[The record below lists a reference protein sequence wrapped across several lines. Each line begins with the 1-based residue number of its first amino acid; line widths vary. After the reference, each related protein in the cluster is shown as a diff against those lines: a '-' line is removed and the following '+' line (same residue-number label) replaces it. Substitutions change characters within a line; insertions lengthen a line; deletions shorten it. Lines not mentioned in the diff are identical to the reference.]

1 MFYQK
6 KSINNNYTIYI
17 LNLISFFFVFL
28 AYKTSLLKF
37 HFKLLHLLNMIIF
50 FLWINWIV
58 SHYFPQKC
66 INLFT
71 QKIYYNIFERST
83 YKIHPAQ
90 VTCIFRVSKGIF
102 HIYYGMNVI
111 VWRVLFTNAIQT
123 RYRKEARKSSKTWE
137 RVCST
142 Q

>member
-17 LNLISFFFVFL
+17 LNLISFFFRL
-28 AYKTSLLKF
+28 IIQNESLEVSLQVIT
-37 HFKLLHLLNMIIF
+37 HILNMIIF